1 MNYKTLTPEIFHK
14 IEAKK
19 ARTLEREGRRK
30 FPDMDG
36 QMEALDIAENIMQ
49 RLLNKL
55 NYSIEDYNK
64 LYKVENQHLNKYFST
79 E

>member
-1 MNYKTLTPEIFHK
+1 MNYKTLTPEIFNK

-19 ARTLEREGRRK
+19 ERILKREAHRQ

-36 QMEALDIAENIMQ
+36 QMEALEISEGIME

-55 NYSIEDYNK
+55 NYSIEDYHN
-64 LYKVENQHLNKYFST
+64 LYKVQNKNLKNLFST